1 MSLPALP
8 SKAAAGFTLVE
19 VLIAIALLATVSAMV
34 FGSLLTTTRL
44 VEAGRDR
51 AAQEQTIRRVLR
63 VMADEISLST
73 YDKPFPWAGINGM
86 LEGQPADTLAF
97 LAMSDGTGGVT
108 SETIRVV
115 YTRDGDRLMRFA
127 KKNLY
132 GLTDES
138 LDQLELA
145 DRVKGFNVRYFD
157 GQSRLWIDEWPA
169 ATKSPKA
176 LLLEVTFQQSDEP
189 PWTVREWV
197 MIGAS
202 S

>member
-1 MSLPALP
+1 MFLPALP
-8 SKAAAGFTLVE
+8 TKTEAGFTLVE
-19 VLIAIALLATVSAMV
+19 VLVAIALLATVATMV
-34 FGSLLTTTRL
+34 FGSLLTTTGL
-44 VEAGRDR
+44 MEAGRDR

-73 YDKPFPWAGINGM
+73 QTKSFPWTGINGT
-86 LEGQPADTLAF
+86 LDGHPADTLAF
-97 LAMSDGTGGVT
+97 LTMSDGTGSIT
-108 SETIRVV
+108 SETVRVV

-145 DRVKGFNVRYFD
+145 DRVKGFNLRYFD
-157 GQSRLWIDEWPA
+157 GQSRVWIDEWPA
-169 ATKSPKA
+169 AAKSPKA
-176 LLLEVTFQQSDEP
+176 LLVEVTFQQSNEP

-197 MIGAS
+197 TVGAS